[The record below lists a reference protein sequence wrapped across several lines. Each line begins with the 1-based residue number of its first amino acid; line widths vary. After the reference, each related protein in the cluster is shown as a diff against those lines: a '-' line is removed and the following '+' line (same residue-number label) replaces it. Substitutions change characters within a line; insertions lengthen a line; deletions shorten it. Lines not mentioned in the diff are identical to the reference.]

1 MNNKW
6 KRMTIGLVLP
16 MIIMAF
22 VCGIFYFKNAHQS
35 LLDGMKIEEVST
47 ASKVVIS
54 KLNWEEYFTLESKL
68 EVIKNEAG
76 ELEKVFYIVHLQ
88 LKEEYRDK
96 IAIEYKNYVTISG
109 TQPRKRMC
117 YEITDAV
124 NGEWEITGELIGDEM
139 KHHDTV
145 RTNWAWGT
153 ADEGN
158 FEKIYE
164 LDNGEYMGQ
173 IYLEVPEEITVEAVK
188 GELYFDYK

>member
-6 KRMTIGLVLP
+6 KRMTIGFVFP
-16 MIIMAF
+16 MIIMIV

-35 LLDGMKIEEVST
+35 LLDGMKTEKVST

-54 KLNWEEYFTLESKL
+54 KLNWEEYFTLESKVEL
-68 EVIKNEAG
+68 IKNESG
-76 ELEKVFYIVHLQ
+76 ELEKVLYIDY
-88 LKEEYRDK
+88 LKLKDEYRDK
-96 IAIEYKNYVTISG
+96 IALEYKNYVILSG

-117 YEITDAV
+117 YEITDA
-124 NGEWEITGELIGDEM
+124 ITGEWKITGPLIGDET
-139 KHHDTV
+139 KHESV
-145 RTNWAWGT
+145 RTKWSWGT

-158 FEKIYE
+158 FEQVYE

-173 IYLEVPEEITVEAVK
+173 IFLEVPEENTVEAVQ